1 MKLRTAIHL
10 VLGAAALG
18 SAAPVFAQATE
29 NMTVLEE
36 IIVTAQKR
44 EENVQ
49 DVPIAVTALTSEAL
63 ASQRIDNGADLQRA
77 VPNMNFSRIAGGET
91 NYQIRGIG
99 YQLVATA
106 GDAGVGLHSNNIPLS
121 VSRIADADFFDVERI
136 EVLRGPQGTLY
147 GRNATGGVINIITAK
162 PDIAEFSGKIGLEYG
177 DYETKKATGYVNLP
191 MGDMFAARIAGSFLQ
206 RDGYT
211 KNTWTGGSID
221 GRDLWSARVSL
232 LFNPTDAFKA
242 TLRWERF
249 EEDDDRTNGAKDLCI
264 KDVGPTSVGGVSTNG
279 GGNPARV
286 TQDLLSRGCLQ
297 GSVYSPQAFGTV
309 NYTATLAGQLGLL
322 AGLIN
327 GDVYR
332 GVTQSTDLREV
343 SVAPIALHK
352 TPVYQV
358 TNDLLELNLEFQL
371 TDELKLT
378 SLTGYVEDTLL
389 SKGAGASYVA
399 SSAFNVIPPGV
410 GDYYTAQNAIA
421 AVVPGGVYNDPQL
434 GVSSI
439 PQVLTIQDNES
450 EQFSTEL
457 RLQSAFDGALNFN
470 IGGIYLNLK
479 KENDLFIIPNTQ
491 NAFTQIVNITNDD
504 PIAYPG
510 VGGNPFVSC
519 STGDCYFDASVFPDG
534 TGHNYFVSHVP
545 YELTATALFGE
556 LYWDMSDSFRLTTGV
571 RYTDDKKEILLHP
584 SNMLQSG
591 RGYTPNV
598 PVQQEADWQ
607 EVTGRANL
615 EWRVSDSNLMYLSYS
630 KGYKGGGINNP
641 DANDTSPAYDP
652 EFVNA
657 YEIGSKNTLF
667 GGSLM
672 LNLTGFMY
680 DYEGYQ
686 ISQLRGLISATEN
699 IDAEVRGAE
708 LEVLWKPT
716 SNLRLNLVAGW
727 LDTEIKAGSSIDT
740 FDRIQGQ
747 QGVTLVKAT
756 NDTCLASTSQLATL
770 IGYINAGA
778 APRSSL
784 LAVCSGTNPGVAP
797 IVQPLP
803 SNPVNLAG
811 KQLPQAPEFTTSVGA
826 QYTFPIGAWD
836 LTVRGDYYYQS
847 DAFTRV
853 YNSVSDEL
861 RAWDNYN
868 ASIILDNKDWG
879 FSMQVYGKNLADED
893 VITGYSTNSDQLG
906 LTRGALLLDPRL
918 FGVVMTKTF

>member
-10 VLGAAALG
+10 VLGAAALSG
-18 SAAPVFAQATE
+18 SAHAVAQEAE
-29 NMTVLEE
+29 SMMVLEE

-49 DVPIAVTALTSEAL
+49 DVPIAVTALTAEAL

-121 VSRIADADFFDVERI
+121 VSRIADADFYDIERI

-147 GRNATGGVINIITAK
+147 GRNATGGVINVITAK
-162 PDIAEFSGKIGLEYG
+162 PTTSEFSGKVGLEYG
-177 DYETKKATGYVNLP
+177 DYETKKVNGYVNLP
-191 MGDMFAARIAGSFLQ
+191 MGDMFAMRIAGSYLE

-211 KNTWTGGSID
+211 KNTWTGDSMD

-232 LFNPTDAFKA
+232 LFNPSDAFKA
-242 TLRWERF
+242 TLRFERF

-264 KDVGPTSVGGVSTNG
+264 KDPGPTSVGGVATDG
-279 GGNPARV
+279 GGNAARV

-297 GSVYSPQAFGTV
+297 GSVYSPEAFGTV
-309 NYTATLAGQLGLL
+309 NYTAALAGQLGLL
-322 AGLIN
+322 SGLLN
-327 GDVYR
+327 GDVYS
-332 GVTQSTDLREV
+332 GVTQSTNLREV
-343 SVAPIALHK
+343 SVAPIPNHK
-352 TPVYQV
+352 TPLYQV
-358 TNDLLELNLEFQL
+358 TNDLYELNLEFNV
-371 TDELKLT
+371 TDSLKLT

-389 SKGAGASYVA
+389 SMGAGAA
-399 SSAFNVIPPGV
+399 
-410 GDYYTAQNAIA
+410 YTSNATFNAIPGLT
-421 AVVPGGVYNDPQL
+421 PGGEYNDPQI
-434 GVSSI
+434 GASSR

-450 EQFSTEL
+450 EQLSTEL
-457 RLQSAFDGALNFN
+457 RLQSSFDGALNFN
-470 IGGIYLNLK
+470 VGGIYLNLK
-479 KENDLFIIPNTQ
+479 KTNDLFIIPNTQ
-491 NAFTQIVNITNDD
+491 NAYVQLINSVNDVSTQTTCDNPN
-504 PIAYPG
+504 G
-510 VGGNPFVSC
+510 V
-519 STGDCYFDASVFPDG
+519 DCYFDTSAFPDG

-556 LYWDMSDSFRLTTGV
+556 LYWDISDSFRLTTGL

-615 EWRVSDSNLMYLSYS
+615 EWRVTDNNLMYFSYS

-641 DANDTSPAYDP
+641 DATDTSPAYDP

-672 LNLTGFMY
+672 LNVTGFMY

-699 IDAEVRGAE
+699 IDAEITGAE
-708 LEVLWKPT
+708 LEVLWEPIN
-716 SNLRLNLVAGW
+716 NLRLNAVAGW
-727 LDTEIKAGSSIDT
+727 LDTEIKAGSSVDT

-756 NDTCLASTSQLATL
+756 TDTCLAATSQLASL
-770 IGYINAGA
+770 ISAVNAGTL
-778 APRSSL
+778 PRRVL
-784 LAVCSGTNPGVAP
+784 LAVCDSPTAQGLFRTGNPANPTGGL
-797 IVQPLP
+797 IVVDPLP

-811 KQLPQAPEFTTSVGA
+811 KQLPQAPELTASAGA
-826 QYTFPIGAWD
+826 QYTFGIGGSWEM
-836 LTVRGDYYYQS
+836 TIRGDYYYQA

-868 ASIILDNKDWG
+868 ASLIVENKDLG
-879 FSMQVYGKNLADED
+879 FSVQAYGKNLADED

-918 FGVVMTKTF
+918 VGVVVTKTF

>member
-10 VLGAAALG
+10 VLGAAALSG
-18 SAAPVFAQATE
+18 SAHAVAQEAE
-29 NMTVLEE
+29 NMMVLEE

-49 DVPIAVTALTSEAL
+49 DVPIAVTALTTEAL

-147 GRNATGGVINIITAK
+147 GRNATGGVINVITAK
-162 PDIAEFSGKIGLEYG
+162 PDITEFSGKIGLEYG
-177 DYETKKATGYVNLP
+177 DYETKKATGHVNLP
-191 MGDMFAARIAGSFLQ
+191 MGDMFAMRIAGSFLQ

-211 KNTWTGGSID
+211 ENTWTGDSID

-264 KDVGPTSVGGVSTNG
+264 KDPGPTSVGGVATDG
-279 GGNPARV
+279 GGNAARV

-297 GSVYSPQAFGTV
+297 GSVYSDEAYGTV
-309 NYTATLAGQLGLL
+309 NYTAALAGQLGLL
-322 AGLIN
+322 GGIIN
-327 GDVYR
+327 GDIYR
-332 GVTQSTDLREV
+332 GVVQSRNLREV
-343 SVAPIALHK
+343 SIAPIPNHK
-352 TPVYQV
+352 TPSYQV
-358 TNDLLELNLEFQL
+358 TNDLFELNLELNL
-371 TDELKLT
+371 TDSLKLT

-389 SKGAGASYVA
+389 SVGAGAAYTSNA
-399 SSAFNVIPPGV
+399 TFNPNFTLPISGR
-410 GDYYTAQNAIA
+410 
-421 AVVPGGVYNDPQL
+421 VVTDANGFYNDPQIGL
-434 GVSSI
+434 SNR

-450 EQFSTEL
+450 EQLSTEL
-457 RLQSAFDGALNFN
+457 RLQSSFDGALNFN
-470 IGGIYLNLK
+470 VGGIYLNLK
-479 KENDLFIIPNTQ
+479 KENDLFIAPNTQ
-491 NAFTQIVNITNDD
+491 NIFVEWSNDLNVF
-504 PIAYPG
+504 IANNTTCDT
-510 VGGNPFVSC
+510 GNSNV
-519 STGDCYFDASVFPDG
+519 DCYFDTSAFPDG

-556 LYWDMSDSFRLTTGV
+556 LYWDMSDSFRLTTGL

-584 SNMLQSG
+584 SNMLMSG

-615 EWRVSDSNLMYLSYS
+615 EWRVSDDNLLYLSYS

-641 DANDTSPAYDP
+641 DATDTSPSYDP

-672 LNLTGFMY
+672 LNVTGFMY

-699 IDAEVRGAE
+699 IDAEVTGAE
-708 LEVLWKPT
+708 LELLWEPVN
-716 SNLRLNLVAGW
+716 NLRLNAVAGW
-727 LDTEIKAGSSIDT
+727 LDTEIKSGSSIDT

-756 NDTCLASTSQLATL
+756 NDTCLADTTQLAAL
-770 IGYINAGA
+770 IGFINGGFAERRA
-778 APRSSL
+778 L
-784 LAVCSGTNPGVAP
+784 LGICSGAVPSVT
-797 IVQPLP
+797 PLP

-836 LTVRGDYYYQS
+836 LTLRGDYYYQS
-847 DAFTRV
+847 DSFTRV

-868 ASIILDNKDWG
+868 ASLILDNKDWG

-906 LTRGALLLDPRL
+906 LTRGVLLLDPRL
-918 FGVVMTKTF
+918 FGVVLTKTF